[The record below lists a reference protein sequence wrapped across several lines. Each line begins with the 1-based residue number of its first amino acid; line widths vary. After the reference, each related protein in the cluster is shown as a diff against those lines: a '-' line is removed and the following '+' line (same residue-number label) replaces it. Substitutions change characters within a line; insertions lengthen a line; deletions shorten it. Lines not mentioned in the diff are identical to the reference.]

1 MLDLVVG
8 ATMGGKL
15 VESGRVREAST
26 GGSDGDLLHCW
37 WLG

>member
-8 ATMGGKL
+8 ATMGWEL
-15 VESGRVREAST
+15 VESGRGREAST
-26 GGSDGDLLHCW
+26 GGSDGDLLHRR